1 MKAAQ
6 CLALEGSRTSWCIL
20 QIPSLHL
27 QLFDEI
33 LYCIFFLCYWSEGTI
48 TFEQFSKTHYCWYW
62 KGEFFRQCEGIM
74 SGSFWKSVRLEDWLS
89 LQAVC
94 VKGCPG
100 STGPCSHKHP
110 QKAIIWWY
118 LCPWLLQRFYPANI
132 VLWALFLP
140 AFLIAKW
147 LHQETPDG

>member
-33 LYCIFFLCYWSEGTI
+33 LYCIFFPCYWSEGTI
-48 TFEQFSKTHYCWYW
+48 TFEQFSKTHYCWSW

-74 SGSFWKSVRLEDWLS
+74 SGSFWKSVRVEDWLS
-89 LQAVC
+89 LQALWSWLSVSKAVLAPLDHAHTNILRKLLFGDIC
-94 VKGCPG
+94 VPDFSRG
-100 STGPCSHKHP
+100 STRPIESSGHCF
-110 QKAIIWWY
+110 
-118 LCPWLLQRFYPANI
+118 C
-132 VLWALFLP
+132 LP
-140 AFLIAKW
+140 SW
-147 LHQETPDG
+147 